1 MADKSKRKE
10 HFLIV
15 TIMIGQEVC
24 VSHIFHIV
32 MKGTKQ
38 ITPPQAINNGHII
51 GLYHNNN

>member
-38 ITPPQAINNGHII
+38 ITPPQAVSLFYHIN
-51 GLYHNNN
+51 